1 MDIYSALFGAS
12 FITLIVLFGIAIV
25 TLVGKWKVYAKLGMP
40 GWYSLI
46 PVFSDYKLCER
57 VRGGEENKTFL
68 MAYLIVL
75 ICSWVLCWAPAV
87 NWILIIAQFVMNIIV
102 LNDLAFVSPSCD
114 L

>member
-1 MDIYSALFGAS
+1 MHSYSALLSAF
-12 FITLIVLFGIAIV
+12 FYTLVLLLGIAIV

-75 ICSWVLCWAPAV
+75 MGMQDGPSAL
-87 NWILIIAQFVMNIIV
+87 QFNQ
-102 LNDLAFVSPSCD
+102 LL
-114 L
+114 

>member
-1 MDIYSALFGAS
+1 MDIYSTLLGAS

-57 VRGGEENKTFL
+57 VRGGEENKTLL
-68 MAYLIVL
+68 MAYLIISL
-75 ICSWVLCWAPAV
+75 LT
-87 NWILIIAQFVMNIIV
+87 IAQLAAIIIFLNNLVQIFV
-102 LNDLAFVSPSCD
+102 
-114 L
+114 